1 MQAIV
6 RTGGKQYKVSPGEVI
21 RVERLNAE
29 PGTELELSEVLMIID
44 GEQVSVGEPVLE
56 NASVK
61 VKLLDHGKAKKVI
74 VFKKKRRKGY
84 KVKKGHRQHYST
96 IEIQD
101 VSV

>member
-44 GEQVSVGEPVLE
+44 GDQVSVGAPVLE
-56 NASVK
+56 SASVK